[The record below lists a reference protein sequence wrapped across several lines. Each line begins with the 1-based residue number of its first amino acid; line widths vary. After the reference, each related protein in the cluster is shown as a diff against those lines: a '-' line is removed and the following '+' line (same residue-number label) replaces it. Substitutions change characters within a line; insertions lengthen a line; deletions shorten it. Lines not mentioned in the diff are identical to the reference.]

1 MSLYEIEI
9 KSLLGKEEQ
18 ANDLRRKIEE
28 HPLSF
33 SLASKNKQINHYF
46 NFTGELGERV
56 PEDITQHFSDTHRKA
71 FDQIVQKGKSFSVRT
86 RHIDG
91 RTIFVIKA
99 SLDDQTSS
107 NGISRAEFEAE
118 IPLLLSEIDQVLL
131 DAGFDYLS
139 KWSREREEYVSGD
152 VHICIDRN
160 AGYGY
165 LAEFEKV
172 IPHESEVENTKQSLY
187 DLMKEFGVEELPQD
201 RLDRMFAH
209 YNKCWPEYYGTEK
222 IFCIE

>member
-1 MSLYEIEI
+1 MSFYEIEI
-9 KSLLGKEEQ
+9 KSLLGEEER
-18 ANDLRRKIEE
+18 AHDLKRKIWE

-33 SLASKNKQINHYF
+33 SLATKNKQINHYF
-46 NFTGELGERV
+46 NFAGSLGECV
-56 PEDITQHFSDTHRKA
+56 PEGITEHFSDTHRKA
-71 FDQIVQKGKSFSVRT
+71 FGQIVQKGKSFSVRT
-86 RHIDG
+86 RHVDG
-91 RTIFVIKA
+91 RTIFVVKA

-118 IPLLLSEIDQVLL
+118 IPVTLSEIDQLLL
-131 DAGFDYLS
+131 DVGFDYLS

-152 VHICIDRN
+152 VHICVDKN

-172 IPHESEVENTKQSLY
+172 IRDEKGVENAKQSLY

-222 IFCIE
+222 VFNIN

>member
-9 KSLLGKEEQ
+9 KSLLGEEEK
-18 ANDLRRKIEE
+18 ANELRRKIEE

-33 SLASKNKQINHYF
+33 SLATKNKQLNHYF
-46 NFTGELGERV
+46 AGGVVTDVLGGIANHLSGDQRV
-56 PEDITQHFSDTHRKA
+56 SFIKIAEE
-71 FDQIVQKGKSFSVRT
+71 GKSHSVRT
-86 RHIDG
+86 RHADG
-91 RTIFVIKA
+91 RTIFVVKA
-99 SLDDQTSS
+99 SLDDQTSTH
-107 NGISRAEFEAE
+107 GLSRAEFEAE
-118 IPLLLSEIDQVLL
+118 IPVSLTELEQLLM
-131 DAGFDYLS
+131 DAGFSYQS

-152 VHICIDRN
+152 VHICIDKN

-172 IPHESEVENTKQSLY
+172 IRDEGEAETTKQSLY
-187 DLMKEFGVEELPQD
+187 DLMQEFGVEELPQD

-222 IFCIE
+222 VFNIE

>member
-9 KSLLGKEEQ
+9 KSLLGEEEKAKE
-18 ANDLRRKIEE
+18 LRRKIGE

-46 NFTGELGERV
+46 NFMGELGERV
-56 PEDITQHFSDTHRKA
+56 PEGIINHFLDTHQKA

-86 RHIDG
+86 RQINDKI
-91 RTIFVIKA
+91 IFVIKA

-107 NGISRAEFEAE
+107 NGISRAEFEVE
-118 IPLLLSEIDQVLL
+118 IPVTLSEIDQILL

-172 IPHESEVENTKQSLY
+172 IRDETEAETTKQSLY

-222 IFCIE
+222 VFNIE

>member
-9 KSLLGKEEQ
+9 KSLLGNREKAE
-18 ANDLRRKIEE
+18 DLKKKIEE

-46 NFTGELGERV
+46 DFTGELGERV
-56 PEDITQHFSDTHRKA
+56 PEGITDHFLDTQQKA
-71 FDQIVQKGKSFSVRT
+71 FDQIVRNGKSFSVRT
-86 RHIDG
+86 RQINEK
-91 RTIFVIKA
+91 TIFVIKA
-99 SLDDQTSS
+99 SLDTQTSF

-118 IPLLLSEIDQVLL
+118 IPVTLPEIDQLL
-131 DAGFDYLS
+131 LGAGFDYLS

-152 VHICIDRN
+152 THICIDRN

-172 IPHESEVENTKQSLY
+172 IRNETEAEATKQSLY

-209 YNKCWPEYYGTEK
+209 YNKYWPEYYGTERVFN
-222 IFCIE
+222 ID

>member
-9 KSLLGKEEQ
+9 KSLLGHKENAE
-18 ANDLRRKIEE
+18 DLRRRIGE

-33 SLASKNKQINHYF
+33 SLASKNKQLNHYF
-46 NFTGELGERV
+46 TGGIVENILV
-56 PEDITQHFSDTHRKA
+56 SITEHLSDDQRKA
-71 FDQIVQKGKSFSVRT
+71 FVHIAQKGKNHSVRT
-86 RHIDG
+86 RQTDDK
-91 RTIFVIKA
+91 TLFVVKA
-99 SLDDQTSS
+99 SLDHQTSTH
-107 NGISRAEFEAE
+107 GVSRTEFEAE
-118 IPLLLSEIDQVLL
+118 MPYSLERLDQLLC
-131 DAGFDYLS
+131 DAGFNYQS
-139 KWSREREEYVSGD
+139 KWSREREEYISGD
-152 VHICIDRN
+152 VHICVDKN

-172 IPHESEVENTKQSLY
+172 IRDEREAETTKQSLY

-222 IFCIE
+222 VFNIE

>member
-9 KSLLGKEEQ
+9 KSLLGGEEK

-46 NFTGELGERV
+46 NFMGELGERV
-56 PEDITQHFSDTHRKA
+56 PEGIINHFLDTQQKA
-71 FDQIVQKGKSFSVRT
+71 FDQIIQKGKSFSVRT
-86 RHIDG
+86 RQINEKI
-91 RTIFVIKA
+91 IFVIKA

-118 IPLLLSEIDQVLL
+118 IPVTLSEIDQFLL

-139 KWSREREEYVSGD
+139 KWSREREEYISGD

-172 IPHESEVENTKQSLY
+172 IPNELEVESTKQSLY
-187 DLMKEFGVEELPQD
+187 DLMEEFNVKELSQD

-222 IFCIE
+222 VFCIE